1 MAIGNGV
8 GIKEIEVMGRKIN
21 EEAVVWNI
29 PEIFEIVVDKG
40 INIEDLKT
48 MLPKVILVEVAVK
61 GSLSYQSD
69 NLFMVLMPVE
79 WDLDEFSDSEKVILI
94 DGNIEGMGLI
104 NNHNNLKACLKII
117 INDDHI
123 NITNKEQLKELLDK
137 ADRIKDLDQYTIE
150 SKERFLEALMQAK
163 IIYNDESSSQIIID
177 KARAVLN
184 EAINSLEKKVIIKDN
199 LERLISEVE
208 GLNGLDYTD
217 VSWEFLSEV
226 LKKAKTIF
234 NQIDCLQ
241 EEIDNCCIELED
253 AINRLVKK
261 KVDIIVSKNPN
272 SVNTGDSNIEKEY
285 LALLA
290 ISCLGIII
298 KKRKD

>member
-1 MAIGNGV
+1 
-8 GIKEIEVMGRKIN
+8 
-21 EEAVVWNI
+21 
-29 PEIFEIVVDKG
+29 
-40 INIEDLKT
+40 
-48 MLPKVILVEVAVK
+48 
-61 GSLSYQSD
+61 
-69 NLFMVLMPVE
+69 MPVE
-79 WDLDEFSDSEKVILI
+79 WGLDEFSDSEKVILI

-104 NNHNNLKACLKII
+104 NNYNNLKACLKII

-163 IIYNDESSSQIIID
+163 IIYNDESSSQIMID

-199 LERLISEVE
+199 LGRLISEVE

-226 LKKAKTIF
+226 LKKAKIIF
-234 NQIDCLQ
+234 NQIDCSQ

-285 LALLA
+285 FALLA

>member
-29 PEIFEIVVDKG
+29 PEVFEIVVDKG

-79 WDLDEFSDSEKVILI
+79 WGLDEFSDSEKVILI

-104 NNHNNLKACLKII
+104 NNYNNLKACLKII

-163 IIYNDESSSQIIID
+163 IIYNDESSSQIMID
-177 KARAVLN
+177 KAREVLN

-199 LERLISEVE
+199 LGRLISEVE

-226 LKKAKTIF
+226 LKKAKIIF
-234 NQIDCLQ
+234 NQIDCSQ

-285 LALLA
+285 FALLA

>member
-29 PEIFEIVVDKG
+29 PEVFEIVVDKG

-104 NNHNNLKACLKII
+104 NNYNNLKACLKII

-163 IIYNDESSSQIIID
+163 IIYNDESSSQIMID

-184 EAINSLEKKVIIKDN
+184 EAINSLEKK
-199 LERLISEVE
+199 
-208 GLNGLDYTD
+208 
-217 VSWEFLSEV
+217 
-226 LKKAKTIF
+226 
-234 NQIDCLQ
+234 
-241 EEIDNCCIELED
+241 
-253 AINRLVKK
+253 
-261 KVDIIVSKNPN
+261 
-272 SVNTGDSNIEKEY
+272 
-285 LALLA
+285 
-290 ISCLGIII
+290 
-298 KKRKD
+298 